1 MDKRWSTFIQTPL
14 EIDSHRETRFVNK
27 YKDQLLNAIGAKPG
41 MTAADIGCGAGT
53 LTRKLSLWL
62 GTQSKIIG
70 IDRDLGFIEY
80 SKSKAKK
87 DGINNI
93 EYINADAYSI
103 PLPDNSF
110 DIATSHTV
118 IEHVDHN
125 QFLLE
130 QKRLVKPGGR
140 VSFMSVRPEK
150 SIYVNNQE
158 EITKREKE
166 LQALLNRAFDAKEIN
181 SLIAQHPINPEE
193 MPLLMDE
200 LGFTD
205 IVIDS
210 LALTVAQDNAD
221 NSYDYKKELM
231 NEQVISDYEVIKKA
245 HLLNPDIF
253 TINHLEEMQE
263 IIKARNEKRIIELNK
278 GIKKWNY
285 TINMMIIVSGKV

>member
-1 MDKRWSTFIQTPL
+1 
-14 EIDSHRETRFVNK
+14 
-27 YKDQLLNAIGAKPG
+27 
-41 MTAADIGCGAGT
+41 
-53 LTRKLSLWL
+53 
-62 GTQSKIIG
+62 
-70 IDRDLGFIEY
+70 
-80 SKSKAKK
+80 
-87 DGINNI
+87 
-93 EYINADAYSI
+93 
-103 PLPDNSF
+103 
-110 DIATSHTV
+110 
-118 IEHVDHN
+118 
-125 QFLLE
+125 
-130 QKRLVKPGGR
+130 
-140 VSFMSVRPEK
+140 
-150 SIYVNNQE
+150 
-158 EITKREKE
+158 
-166 LQALLNRAFDAKEIN
+166 
-181 SLIAQHPINPEE
+181 

-221 NSYDYKKELM
+221 NSYEYKKELM